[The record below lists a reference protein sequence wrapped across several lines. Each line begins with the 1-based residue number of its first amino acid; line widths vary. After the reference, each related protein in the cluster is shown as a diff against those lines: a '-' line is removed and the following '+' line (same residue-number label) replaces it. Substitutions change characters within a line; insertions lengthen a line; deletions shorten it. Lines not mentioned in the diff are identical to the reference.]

1 MSARGVRAGG
11 RLAAAV
17 VLCGLALAAC
27 GSSKDK
33 ADPAPDGSPSVSAS
47 APSPSATATPSTVV
61 TTPETVP
68 TTEAPLTNA
77 SFPKGSCVAEDPTDT
92 SDTSNPTTVDCSS
105 PLAVAKVLSR
115 EPFDLIK
122 VTTCPKASATADK
135 LWQVSRLGTGKDAG
149 KLEYAAL
156 CLRNLGAPH
165 PGDPGQGG
173 GPNIVK
179 GDCLVE
185 HKNVLALSTGS
196 DTSTVET
203 ACNSTG
209 YNAPNYKVIG
219 MGTQTIIKGDKG
231 VPCPRGTQAEFAAPR
246 ELIGDVY
253 CAVRV

>member
-1 MSARGVRAGG
+1 MT
-11 RLAAAV
+11 AAV
-17 VLCGLALAAC
+17 MLCGLALAAC

-33 ADPAPDGSPSVSAS
+33 ADPAPDDSPSVSAS
-47 APSPSATATPSTVV
+47 APSVTAAPEPSV
-61 TTPETVP
+61 TTPAAPP

-77 SFPKGSCVAEDPTDT
+77 SFPKGSCVTEVPADPTGLE
-92 SDTSNPTTVDCSS
+92 NPSSVDCSS

-115 EPFDLIK
+115 EPFDLLKI
-122 VTTCPKASATADK
+122 TTCPKSSETADK
-135 LWQVSRLGTGKDAG
+135 LWQVNRLGTGKDAG

-156 CLRNLGAPH
+156 CLRNLSAPH

-179 GDCLVE
+179 GDCLVT

-209 YNAPNYKVIG
+209 YDAPNYKVIG
-219 MGTQTIIKGDKG
+219 MGTQTIVKGAKS

>member
-1 MSARGVRAGG
+1 M
-11 RLAAAV
+11 AATA
-17 VLCGLALAAC
+17 VLCVLSGAALAAC

-33 ADPAPDGSPSVSAS
+33 ADPAPDSPSVSVS
-47 APSPSATATPSTVV
+47 APSMSATAAPEPSTVV
-61 TTPETVP
+61 TTPVAPP

-92 SDTSNPTTVDCSS
+92 TGSTNPTQVDCSS

-115 EPFDLIK
+115 EPFDLVA
-122 VTTCPKASATADK
+122 VTSCPKASETADK
-135 LWQVSRLGTGKDAG
+135 LVQVTRLGTGKNAS

-185 HKNVLALSTGS
+185 HKNVMSLTTGS
-196 DTSTVET
+196 ATSTVET
-203 ACNSTG
+203 ACSATG
-209 YNAPNYKVIG
+209 YAAPNYQVIG
-219 MGTQTIIKGDKG
+219 MGTQTIVKGAKSI
-231 VPCPRGTQAEFAAPR
+231 PCPKGTQAEFAAPR
-246 ELIGDVY
+246 QLIGDVY